1 LRTYVAVDGG
11 RDVVEGVDRN
21 LIDFHRGGD
30 AGLVVI
36 YQLVNGIFVFHVT
49 VVETGVDDSHVAV
62 DDLYNREEMIVECN
76 VEIVLVGGQ
85 VDRDMVNFARL
96 RNRGNNSV
104 EDLNLNLYLNL
115 CCLKV
120 GIQMIVE

>member
-1 LRTYVAVDGG
+1 M
-11 RDVVEGVDRN
+11 VEGVDRN